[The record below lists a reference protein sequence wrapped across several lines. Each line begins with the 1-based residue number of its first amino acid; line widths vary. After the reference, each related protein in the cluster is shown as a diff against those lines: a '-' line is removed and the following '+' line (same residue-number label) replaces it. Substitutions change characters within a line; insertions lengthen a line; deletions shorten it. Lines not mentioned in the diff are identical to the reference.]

1 MDFFGTTLEDTQAA
15 VDAINQHLDEEDV
28 HYEVTDQKHFPFS
41 KIYTFPDDI
50 VHMVVSANSL
60 VTPKSVSV
68 KLLLEVPEPL
78 ASKLDSIGND
88 TYYFFD
94 PKTGCL
100 EHRTTI
106 PVEEVSNKIV
116 KEVAPFFEVQGV
128 PIQLTEISSKLR
140 KILDVI
146 WFTESETAKKE
157 LINDAVRVHGD
168 LYMKCKEIGFEYTV
182 FEDLIRYYY
191 DTKNRVEGKEVEE

>member
-1 MDFFGTTLEDTQAA
+1 
-15 VDAINQHLDEEDV
+15 
-28 HYEVTDQKHFPFS
+28 
-41 KIYTFPDDI
+41 
-50 VHMVVSANSL
+50 MVVSANSL